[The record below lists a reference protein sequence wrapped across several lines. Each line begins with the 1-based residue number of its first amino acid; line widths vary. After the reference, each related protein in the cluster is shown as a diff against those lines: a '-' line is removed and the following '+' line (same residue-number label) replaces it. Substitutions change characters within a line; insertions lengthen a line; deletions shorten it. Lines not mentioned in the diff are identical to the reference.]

1 MLAFAALVIC
11 EQLSVT
17 ERRLFDAH
25 LFAHGDRTGT
35 SAFKKTTENMNQMQD
50 TVYSIVSTLAESVV
64 STLIQVELHDMTMPA
79 PVCRTLVQGFYVRL
93 TSFSDHLTYLH
104 AL

>member
-1 MLAFAALVIC
+1 
-11 EQLSVT
+11 VT

-50 TVYSIVSTLAESVV
+50 TVYVNRLNFGRKCCFHIDSGRTARHDNASSGVSHTGARFLRPF
-64 STLIQVELHDMTMPA
+64 D
-79 PVCRTLVQGFYVRL
+79 F
-93 TSFSDHLTYLH
+93 FF
-104 AL
+104 